1 MKRLSFLPFFLAGMF
16 ISLTASPVLAAESSH
31 GAGHQMQHSQ
41 HIMASNNHDMMPDG
55 RQPTLPGQDAFGAMQ
70 EIISILE
77 ADPDTDW
84 SRVNISGLRAHL
96 VDMNR
101 LVMDTE
107 VVETRIEGGLR
118 IIVSGKGVSGQDNT
132 ITTIHAMLPA
142 HAPMINGLNSWTA
155 HAETTPTGARLTVTA
170 NTKKEIAHIR
180 GLGFY
185 GLMASGA
192 HHQTHHIGLAR
203 GENVHNQ

>member
-1 MKRLSFLPFFLAGMF
+1 MEHA
-16 ISLTASPVLAAESSH
+16 
-31 GAGHQMQHSQ
+31 QHR
-41 HIMASNNHDMMPDG
+41 MPG
-55 RQPTLPGQDAFGAMQ
+55 KQQPTLPGQDAFGAIQ

-77 ADPDTDW
+77 TDTGTDW
-84 SRVNISGLRAHL
+84 SRVNISALRDHL

-101 LVMDTE
+101 LVIDTE
-107 VVETRIEGGLR
+107 VSETHIEGGLM
-118 IIVSGKGVSGQDNT
+118 ITVTGQDN
-132 ITTIHAMLPA
+132 TIHAMLPA
-142 HAPMINGLNSWTA
+142 HAPMINGLNGWTA
-155 HAETTPTGARLTVTA
+155 HAEKMPTGARLTVTA
-170 NTKKEIAHIR
+170 NSKKEIAHIR